1 MVGVEL
7 AVGYLFAWAVGKAR
21 RVAGRVDAEVDQAL
35 DAGMDHLHE
44 VVVARLGSDEPAL
57 ERMREEAGSGL
68 AGPTVRTREQLELA
82 LEQAAARDAEF
93 AAALRLAVEA
103 VAAGARAAGAG
114 RGGEAVSG
122 EAVSGNTFNGP
133 TALLIGDHSRQ
144 DNHFGPS

>member
-44 VVVARLGSDEPAL
+44 VVVSRLGADEPAL
-57 ERMREEAGSGL
+57 ERIREEAGSGL
-68 AGPTVRTREQLELA
+68 AEPTARTREQLELA
-82 LEQAAARDAEF
+82 LEQAAARDTGF

-103 VAAGARAAGAG
+103 VAAGARAAAGAG
-114 RGGEAVSG
+114 RGG

-133 TALLIGDHSRQ
+133 TALVVGDHARQ